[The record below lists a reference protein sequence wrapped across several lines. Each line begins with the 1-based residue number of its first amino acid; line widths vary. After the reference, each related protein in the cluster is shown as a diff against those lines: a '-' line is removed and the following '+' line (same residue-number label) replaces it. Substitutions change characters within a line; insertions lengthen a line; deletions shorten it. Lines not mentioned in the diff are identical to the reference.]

1 MGNYFGVLKV
11 NLGGGLALFWKKEVD
26 VDVDVETSSLNHID
40 ALINRGK
47 EDGWRFMGFYGDPAR
62 QRRMELWNLLR
73 TLHAGTDL
81 PKKKKKK
88 VV

>member
-62 QRRMELWNLLR
+62 QRRMESWNLLR

-81 PKKKKKK
+81 PKKKKKR